1 MRWNG
6 ILGSVEKGVDNNSFS
21 HLLGVVLR
29 IFSHCNV
36 SFYFLFFRKKETKKL
51 STKEIVASTLCS
63 CRKNA
68 CTRSGTCLA
77 LRFTAVLGVLRTALS

>member
-1 MRWNG
+1 MRYKFR
-6 ILGSVEKGVDNNSFS
+6 LS
-21 HLLGVVLR
+21 
-29 IFSHCNV
+29 
-36 SFYFLFFRKKETKKL
+36 RKKVWIITLSVTFSVLFYGYSLIAMFPFTFFFSKKRNKKL

-77 LRFTAVLGVLRTALS
+77 VRFTAVLRVLRTALS